1 MEFQVSVIMPCHNA
15 GPWIAE
21 ALQTVAAQSFP
32 AHEVIVIDDDSSDD
46 SVAQIERSGVAVKLL
61 RSNARNAAAARNLGI
76 EAATGH
82 WIALLDSDDIWYPNH
97 LARAASLLES
107 TEHVAFLSNHD
118 WISLAGVPIAMPE
131 VFVNKLRAPRS
142 GSSVDD
148 FCRLEDYGFHFGHST
163 VLYRRSRV
171 REVGMFDVSQQ
182 RRHDIDLW
190 LRVIAGGTWIYDTT
204 KSAAYRHGTPGG
216 ISENLLECEY
226 YYLRALSKN
235 LNRVDSPLLRRSLSL
250 RARQAM
256 GVACADGPPEHYD
269 RIRDVAWPHLSP
281 LVRMFYR
288 CGSVSPGLLRWLIK
302 TKRHI
307 AQSRYSS

>member
-1 MEFQVSVIMPCHNA
+1 MEFQVSVIMPCRNA
-15 GPWIAE
+15 GPWIAK
-21 ALQTVAAQSFP
+21 ALRSVAAQSLP
-32 AHEVIVIDDDSSDD
+32 AFEVIVIDDDSSDD
-46 SVAQIERSGVAVKLL
+46 SLAQIERSGVAVKLL

-76 EAATGH
+76 EAATGR
-82 WIALLDSDDIWYPNH
+82 WLALLDADDLWYPDH
-97 LARAASLLES
+97 LARAATLLGS

-118 WISLAGVPIAMPE
+118 WISLTGAPIAMPE
-131 VFVNKLRAPRS
+131 VFVNKLPAPRS

-148 FCRLEDYGFHFGHST
+148 FCRLADYGFHFGHST
-163 VLYRRSRV
+163 VLYLRSRV
-171 REVGMFDVSQQ
+171 REAGMFDVSQQ

-190 LRVIAGGTWIYDTT
+190 LRVIAGGTWIYDSV

-216 ISENLLECEY
+216 ISENLRECEY

-235 LNRVDSPLLRRSLSL
+235 LERVDSQLLRHSLSE
-250 RARQAM
+250 RARRAM
-256 GVACADGPPEHYD
+256 GVACADGPPEHYA

-307 AQSRYSS
+307 AQSRYSN

>member
-15 GPWIAE
+15 GPWIAD
-21 ALQTVAAQSFP
+21 ALRTVADQTLP

-46 SVAQIERSGVAVKLL
+46 SLAQIERSGVAVKLL
-61 RSNARNAAAARNLGI
+61 RSNARNAAGARNLGI

-82 WIALLDSDDIWYPNH
+82 WLALLDSDDIWYPNH
-97 LARAASLLES
+97 LARAATLLGS

-118 WISLAGVPIAMPE
+118 WISPAGAPIRMPE
-131 VFVNKLRAPRS
+131 MFVNNLPAPRS

-148 FCRLEDYGFHFGHST
+148 FCRLADYGFHFGHST

-190 LRVIAGGTWIYDTT
+190 LRVIAGGTWVYDTM

-216 ISENLLECEY
+216 ISENTLECEY

-235 LNRVDSPLLRRSLSL
+235 AERVDSPVLRHSLSR

-256 GVACADGPPEHYD
+256 GVACADGPPEHYA
-269 RIRDVAWPHLSP
+269 RIRDLAWPHLSP

-288 CGSVSPGLLRWLIK
+288 CGSVSPGLLRWLIQ
-302 TKRHI
+302 TKRRI
-307 AQSRYSS
+307 AQARYSS